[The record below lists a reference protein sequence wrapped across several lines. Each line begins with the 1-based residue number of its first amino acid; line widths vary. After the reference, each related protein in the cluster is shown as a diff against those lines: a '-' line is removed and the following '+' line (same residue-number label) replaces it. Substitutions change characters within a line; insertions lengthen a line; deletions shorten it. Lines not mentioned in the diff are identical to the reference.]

1 MESAPQ
7 SLFARNDTMFG
18 VCEALGEDFGFN
30 PLFLRITLAVLL
42 LWNPV
47 LILSSYAAAGVAI
60 ALSRWLFP
68 TARRTAAQADA
79 SGDVAAPAMLAAP
92 RAPARNTDTEILP
105 IAA

>member
-30 PLFLRITLAVLL
+30 PLFLRISLGVLL

-68 TARRTAAQADA
+68 TARRAAAQADA
-79 SGDVAAPAMLAAP
+79 SGDVATPAMLPAP
-92 RAPARNTDTEILP
+92 RTRAETADMLP